1 MDEAKNELDELTKEI
16 RKLIA
21 RNKKFLD
28 RVMDEEFEPEEEEAV
43 EAAAEE
49 EEAGRLVEL

>member
-1 MDEAKNELDELTKEI
+1 MDEAKNELDELTREI

-28 RVMDEEFEPEEEEAV
+28 RVMDEEFEPEEEEVV